1 MEVFDIML
9 EDVLDLTCSDSN
21 SASAKCQEIF
31 NTNPLVIP
39 EDRKPQAQSP
49 LIPLMDIYTLV
60 GAAPVKIDKVKK
72 P

>member
-9 EDVLDLTCSDSN
+9 EDVLDLTCTDSTSDSK
-21 SASAKCQEIF
+21 KCQNIF
-31 NTNPLVIP
+31 EKQPLNIP

-49 LIPLMDIYTLV
+49 LIPLMDIYTIV
-60 GAAPVKIDKVKK
+60 GAAPVKNDKSK

>member
-9 EDVLDLTCSDSN
+9 EDVLDLTCSDSSSN
-21 SASAKCQEIF
+21 SVKCQEIF
-31 NTNPLVIP
+31 NSTPLVIP

-49 LIPLMDIYTLV
+49 LIPLMDIYTIV
-60 GAAPVKIDKVKK
+60 GAAPIKNDKKK